1 VNIGIFFKIRNRLST
16 SLQSLVYPFF
26 FARFGAR
33 SRILRPIRIDGSSH
47 IAIGAG
53 VFINNFAWIET
64 IHTGSVTPRLAIHD
78 GVYIGNSAHI
88 IATQSIEIGRDV
100 LIADRV
106 YIADYIHG
114 YEDVTRPIKVQELVL
129 RRPVGIGNGS
139 WIGENVVILGAK
151 IGRNCVIGA
160 NAVVSS
166 DIPDFCVAVGAPARV
181 VRHWN
186 PDRMQW
192 EKGEPTCTHAAAPAG
207 LTSRVDHA

>member
-16 SLQSLVYPFF
+16 SLQRLVYPFF

-33 SRILRPIRIDGSSH
+33 SRILRPIRIDGSNH
-47 IAIGAG
+47 MTIGAG

-64 IHTGSVTPRLAIHD
+64 IHAFAVLPKLVIRD
-78 GVYIGNSAHI
+78 GAYIGNSAHI

-114 YEDVTRPIKVQELVL
+114 YEDVRKPVKTQDLVQ
-129 RRPVGIGNGS
+129 RQPVSIGDGS

-160 NAVVSS
+160 NAVVSG

-181 VRHWN
+181 VRHW
-186 PDRMQW
+186 DESRMQW
-192 EKGEPTCTHAAAPAG
+192 EKGAPSSSICPHG
-207 LTSRVDHA
+207 VTTEIDHA

>member
-1 VNIGIFFKIRNRLST
+1 MNIGIFFKIRNRLST

-26 FARFGAR
+26 FARFGVR
-33 SRILRPIRIDGSSH
+33 SRVLRPIRIDGSDC
-47 IAIGAG
+47 ITIGSR
-53 VFINNFAWIET
+53 VFINNFAWIEMIRT
-64 IHTGSVTPRLAIHD
+64 FSERPRLDIQD

-114 YEDVTRPIKVQELVL
+114 YEDVH
-129 RRPVGIGNGS
+129 RPVKMQALIPRQPVSIGDGS
-139 WIGENVVILGAK
+139 WIGENVVILGAR

-181 VRHWN
+181 VRHWCQFQ
-186 PDRMQW
+186 MQW
-192 EKGEPTCTHAAAPAG
+192 LKGAPSARTDEPASGEVEANHA
-207 LTSRVDHA
+207 

>member
-1 VNIGIFFKIRNRLST
+1 MNIGIFFKIRNRLRT
-16 SLQSLVYPFF
+16 SLQSLAYPLF

-33 SRILRPIRIDGSSH
+33 SRILRPIRIDGSDN
-47 IAIGAG
+47 ITIGAD

-64 IHTGSVTPRLAIHD
+64 IHAFSVQPRLDIRDRA
-78 GVYIGNSAHI
+78 YIGNNAHI
-88 IATQSIEIGRDV
+88 ITTHSIEIGCDV

-114 YEDVTRPIKVQELVL
+114 YEDIH
-129 RRPVGIGNGS
+129 RPVKAQDLIQRQPVSIGDGS

-181 VRHWN
+181 VRHWDQDRRQWVKGAPSARN
-186 PDRMQW
+186 PRQASVTT
-192 EKGEPTCTHAAAPAG
+192 EINHA
-207 LTSRVDHA
+207 

>member
-1 VNIGIFFKIRNRLST
+1 MNIGIFFKIRNRLST
-16 SLQSLVYPFF
+16 SLQGLAYPFF

-33 SRILRPIRIDGSSH
+33 SRILRPIRIDGSNRME
-47 IAIGAG
+47 IGNG

-64 IHTGSVTPRLAIHD
+64 IHTAPALPRLAIQD

-114 YEDVTRPIKVQELVL
+114 YQDIKLPIKTQELVL
-129 RRPVGIGNGS
+129 RRPVEIGSGS

-186 PDRMQW
+186 PDSRQW
-192 EKGEPTCTHAAAPAG
+192 EKGAPTAQAGAPVGIASG
-207 LTSRVDHA
+207 FDHV

>member
-16 SLQSLVYPFF
+16 SLQGLTYPFF

-33 SRILRPIRIDGSSH
+33 SRILRPIRIDGSSS
-47 IAIGAG
+47 IEIGTD
-53 VFINNFAWIET
+53 VFVNNFAWIET
-64 IHTGSVTPRLAIHD
+64 IRAGSVTPRIVIQD
-78 GVYIGNSAHI
+78 GAYIGNSAHI

-114 YEDVTRPIKVQELVL
+114 YEDVNRPVKTQELVL
-129 RRPVGIGNGS
+129 RRPVSIGNGS

-186 PDRMQW
+186 QDRVQW
-192 EKGEPTCTHAAAPAG
+192 EKGAPSAPATAAAS
-207 LTSRVDHA
+207 TTTQIDHA